1 MQEAE
6 VFKQLVMSDTAK
18 ALVHVF
24 FAQRATSKV
33 RLSKPFNPPKAIV
46 SLGLNCT
53 AFVAPSTSCF
63 HV

>member
-33 RLSKPFNPPKAIV
+33 RLDKPFNSPKAVVFLLCLYLLVILV
-46 SLGLNCT
+46 STFNL
-53 AFVAPSTSCF
+53 
-63 HV
+63 HH